1 MRSEPEGRRSWRA
14 AVYPV
19 LAALLILTCVGLP
32 LLYLAGLMPG
42 AAKLVENLPAL
53 APGKDHPGDDRPA
66 DPSREAALAGTWML
80 IESSE
85 DVTLIFQNGVYQ
97 RINPKAPPIKGTY
110 RLIGDQVLEVEWVTP
125 FGEKV
130 SAKFDLEFR
139 GKQMLMKRHG
149 GGREL
154 FLKTG

>member
-1 MRSEPEGRRSWRA
+1 M

-42 AAKLVENLPAL
+42 AAKLAERLPDL
-53 APGKDHPGDDRPA
+53 TPGRNGQVDEPPA

-80 IESSE
+80 IESNE
-85 DVTLIFQNGVYQ
+85 DVTLSFHNGVYQ
-97 RINPKAPPIKGTY
+97 RLNPKAPPIKGTY
-110 RLIGDQVLEVEWVTP
+110 RLIGDQVLQVEWVTP

-130 SAKFDLEFR
+130 RARFDLEFR
-139 GKQMLMKRHG
+139 GKQLLMKRHG